1 MKNFLW
7 VLCLASLQI
16 VPAFG
21 GTADRLAKTEFTFTA
36 NNPDRVLEATVEKL
50 KDVFQRYR
58 PVVDSSTTI
67 ISPLQVTGSQSNPRL
82 RMTAKKC
89 VLFQCQTVELDASVT
104 IREVS
109 GSCRQNYVLDADLTR
124 SGEILAK
131 NYEALKVNIC
141 YGSARTTGRVQG
153 EAFAMRAPTYGGGVI
168 ANEILKM
175 LNLQVQPMSQAIK
188 ESLIANGAKRRRR

>member
-1 MKNFLW
+1 MKKILW
-7 VLCLASLQI
+7 VICFLISPIATALAG
-16 VPAFG
+16 P
-21 GTADRLAKTEFTFTA
+21 ADRLVKTEFTFSA
-36 NNPDRVLEATVEKL
+36 ENPDRVLEATVEKL
-50 KDVFQRYR
+50 KDVFKRYR
-58 PVVDSSTTI
+58 PVVDSGTTI
-67 ISPLQVTGSQSNPRL
+67 ISPLQVTGSQANPRL

-109 GSCRQNYVLDADLTR
+109 GTCRQNYVLDVDLTR

-141 YGSARTTGRVQG
+141 YGAARSTGRVQG
-153 EAFAMRAPTYGGGVI
+153 EAFALRAPTYGGGII

-175 LNLQVQPMSQAIK
+175 LNLQIQPMSQAIK
-188 ESLIANGAKRRRR
+188 ESLIANGAKRRR